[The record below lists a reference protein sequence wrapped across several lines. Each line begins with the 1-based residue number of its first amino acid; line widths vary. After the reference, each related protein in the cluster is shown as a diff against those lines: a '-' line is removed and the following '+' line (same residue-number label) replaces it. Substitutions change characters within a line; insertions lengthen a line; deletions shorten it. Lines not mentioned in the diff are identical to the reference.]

1 MRLVVRNGRGRR
13 PREAEIQVGKTW
25 ENDHVRVHRY
35 RSAYHV
41 WDLTN
46 AGKRGKKVRKVAL
59 YDTDMVRNESVL
71 KNLDKLA
78 KGIEKVK
85 NFDSVLKWFNIITK
99 DAELRGE
106 HSPKIEMSEERG
118 VDVAPGGFKP
128 IRVVGK
134 GVRVDSDYDSF
145 TVKNLDD
152 KMNEPTCIPAIR
164 GGKKDIKVFYRWVK
178 DNVDAIKQMDFSA
191 VLKAMKKI
199 GVQYHQY
206 CAMD

>member
-1 MRLVVRNGRGRR
+1 MRLVVQNGRGRR
-13 PREAEIQVGKTW
+13 PREAELQEGKTW
-25 ENDHVRVHRY
+25 ENDFVRVHRF

-46 AGKRGKKVRKVAL
+46 AGRRGKKVRKIAL
-59 YDTDMVRNESVL
+59 YDTDMVRNESVQ

-78 KGIEKVK
+78 KGIDKVK
-85 NFDSVLKWFNIITK
+85 NFDSVVKWFDIIVR
-99 DAELRGE
+99 DAKLRGE
-106 HSPKIEMSEERG
+106 HSPKIQVSEERG

-145 TVKNLDD
+145 TIKNLDD
-152 KMNEPTCIPAIR
+152 KINEPTCIPAIR

-178 DNVDAIKQMDFSA
+178 ENQAEIKNMTFSD

-199 GVQYHQY
+199 GVSYHQY